1 MYAKYVVKYIRA
13 CDSYIGMRV
22 IKNLLV
28 LLCTVKPEMTNT
40 PLTRKAAANKGIN
53 VQLFCK
59 ARGSPLPRFSWIFN
73 GKTLLP
79 NTTVDK
85 YSITHSDVSRF
96 IRCTYLLNN
105 DFLYQYISFKVRR
118 LYSIVLHTV
127 NLVLRL
133 TSNEFHF
140 DRISMSDIV
149 KKIFTVTNSKVVK
162 RSQHPI
168 KILSRE
174 TITISL
180 KGLHSKDCVT

>member
-1 MYAKYVVKYIRA
+1 
-13 CDSYIGMRV
+13 
-22 IKNLLV
+22 
-28 LLCTVKPEMTNT
+28 MTNT

-53 VQLFCK
+53 VRLFCK
-59 ARGSPLPRFSWIFN
+59 ARGSPLPHFTWIFN

-79 NTTVDK
+79 NATEDK

-105 DFLYQYISFKVRR
+105 DFLYQYISFRAPR
-118 LYSIVLHTV
+118 LHSIVSRTV

-133 TSNEFHF
+133 TSNEFRF

-149 KKIFTVTNSKVVK
+149 KEIFTVTSSKVVK

-168 KILSRE
+168 KILPRE
-174 TITISL
+174 MITVL
-180 KGLHSKDCVT
+180 LQELYTRKTVTHSKYLSDFDVLIIFASLMIK

>member
-1 MYAKYVVKYIRA
+1 MPQKCQHLIIFQEKIIDTTWNTRNIAKYICVR
-13 CDSYIGMRV
+13 DLRIGKRV

-28 LLCTVKPEMTNT
+28 LLCAVKPEMTNT

-59 ARGSPLPRFSWIFN
+59 ARGSPLPRFTWIFN

-79 NTTVDK
+79 NATEDK

-105 DFLYQYISFKVRR
+105 DFLYQYISFRAPR
-118 LYSIVLHTV
+118 LYSIVLRTV

-140 DRISMSDIV
+140 DSISMSDIV
-149 KKIFTVTNSKVVK
+149 KEIFTVANCKEVATLN
-162 RSQHPI
+162 
-168 KILSRE
+168 
-174 TITISL
+174 
-180 KGLHSKDCVT
+180 